1 MKNDIDLNKATNQI
15 EIFDTGV
22 AIFAGKKTLH
32 FTFQH
37 FRFAAYS
44 RAVSAVIRFSLY
56 RVNRP
61 ESIETKNHPLLVLI
75 MIY

>member
-22 AIFAGKKTLH
+22 VILAGKKTLH

-37 FRFAAYS
+37 FRICIILQSCFRS
-44 RAVSAVIRFSLY
+44 DSVF
-56 RVNRP
+56 
-61 ESIETKNHPLLVLI
+61 LV
-75 MIY
+75 

>member
-32 FTFQH
+32 FYVSTFPDLQH
-37 FRFAAYS
+37 T
-44 RAVSAVIRFSLY
+44 
-56 RVNRP
+56 P
-61 ESIETKNHPLLVLI
+61 ELFPQ
-75 MIY
+75 

>member
-22 AIFAGKKTLH
+22 AILAGKKTLY

-37 FRFAAYS
+37 FRICIILQSCFRS
-44 RAVSAVIRFSLY
+44 DSVF
-56 RVNRP
+56 
-61 ESIETKNHPLLVLI
+61 LV
-75 MIY
+75 